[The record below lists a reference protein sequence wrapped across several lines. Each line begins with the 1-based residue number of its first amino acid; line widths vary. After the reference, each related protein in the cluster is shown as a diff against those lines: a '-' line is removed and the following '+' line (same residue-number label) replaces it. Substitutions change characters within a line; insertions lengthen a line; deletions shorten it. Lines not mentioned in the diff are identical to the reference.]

1 MVITLCKNIKKQSV
15 LPLVSLVFAL
25 TVVAQESI
33 AQEPKVG
40 RRAAAKYFEKD
51 VEPSRRVANESDSDG
66 ASGSNILMIHAGGYS
81 SSICYRCKGSDSKS
95 GSGKASYGVTY
106 LYDQTGGLDINIR
119 FDFNEY
125 KFDDERVTK
134 LSFMPLWTFP
144 KAQTEFPLY
153 FGFGVGPGIF
163 FNQVDGESN
172 LSLDYQLVGG
182 ARFMN
187 VIENFGGFV
196 EFGLKNHLYLLSDG
210 QFNGTALTAGAI
222 FNF

>member
-1 MVITLCKNIKKQSV
+1 MRIQSFSTLIV
-15 LPLVSLVFAL
+15 LIFTLIAFSNNAF
-25 TVVAQESI
+25 

-40 RRAAAKYFEKD
+40 RKAAAKYFGKE
-51 VEPSRRVANESDSDG
+51 VEPSREVANDG
-66 ASGSNILMIHAGGYS
+66 AHEFAGGSNVLMIHVGGYS

-106 LYDQTGGLDINIR
+106 LYDQNGGLDMNLR

-125 KFDDERVTK
+125 KLDDERATK
-134 LSFMPLWTFP
+134 LSLMPLWTFP
-144 KAQTEFPLY
+144 KAETKFPLY
-153 FGFGVGPGIF
+153 FGFGAGLGIF
-163 FNQVDGESN
+163 FTQIESESN

-182 ARFMN
+182 ARFMD
-187 VIENFGGFV
+187 VIENFGGFI

-222 FNF
+222 FSF